1 MPRKP
6 TPSILEDAMNAS
18 GDEET
23 QADETLGEIS
33 VPAPKPKT
41 TKKRSTR
48 AKTSPKKDEE
58 IKMDTLEEPVEQT
71 VEATLEVEPEDVLV
85 ESPVSVEEL
94 ESIPEVQAEVEEAV
108 EEAEAEAELE
118 EAVEAE
124 AELEEVAEAE
134 AELEEAAEA
143 DTEAQAPPSAS
154 SQMYKPMRVL
164 MLAGLGLVSYSIE
177 IVGKLVERGE
187 LTQKE
192 GMKLMGEL
200 SKNAKFPLPAGLLHR
215 GTPAQPIAGDEP
227 QESSETAAESTEE
240 GDAAEASLEDQ
251 EIPEGED
258 GNNGEEEKKKQITT
272 NNIFTINFLSFGSPV
287 MVDPNKKKKA
297 PLPVPEPKK

>member
-6 TPSILEDAMNAS
+6 TPSILEDALNAS
-18 GDEET
+18 GDEESH
-23 QADETLGEIS
+23 ADETLGEIT
-33 VPAPKPKT
+33 VPASKT

-48 AKTSPKKDEE
+48 AKSSPKKVEE
-58 IKMDTLEEPVEQT
+58 TKMDTLEEPVEQT
-71 VEATLEVEPEDVLV
+71 VEATLEVEQGDALE
-85 ESPVSVEEL
+85 ESPVSAEEL
-94 ESIPEVQAEVEEAV
+94 ESVAEVQAELEEAV

-118 EAVEAE
+118 GD
-124 AELEEVAEAE
+124 AEAE
-134 AELEEAAEA
+134 AVLEEASEA
-143 DTEAQAPPSAS
+143 DAETEAPPPAT

-200 SKNAKFPLPAGLLHR
+200 SKNARFPLPVGLLHR
-215 GTPAQPIAGDEP
+215 GTPAQPAAGNEA
-227 QESSETAAESTEE
+227 QESGDTAADFTEE
-240 GDAAEASLEDQ
+240 GTAAEASLEDQ
-251 EIPEGED
+251 ESPDGED
-258 GNNGEEEKKKQITT
+258 ESNGEEEKKKQITT

-297 PLPVPEPKK
+297 PLAEPKK